1 MMKKKLISFLV
12 AGSMVLSLI
21 GCGGVSDTGKTKD
34 SSANSAKSST
44 EKYGG
49 AESTETD
56 LPPDG
61 EQVELELYTWWS
73 TGEQDA
79 GNAVIAEFE
88 QENPNIKVNVNYIP
102 YADYS
107 SKLNTMISA
116 DETPDVF
123 FVQEY
128 LVNEWGNKGVGM
140 DLAPLYAEENIVPE
154 DLYIPTAMFKT
165 EDHLWGISPNMT
177 TVVMYYNKELFD
189 EAGIAYPP
197 SDPQN
202 PWSWDQYVDAAEKLT
217 KDAKGKHPGE
227 EGFDYNNIQT
237 FGTMMTSVTSW
248 ITLSGLL
255 YSNGTGFF
263 NEDGTGLGITSKE
276 GIEVL
281 QSVADLSLKNQ
292 VAPTMGMSKGL
303 QSPSAMLMNGQ
314 LAMFME
320 GAYIYPEFE
329 KEKYDVGVT
338 TQPSFSTP
346 SGMAWASAFMMSKNT
361 KHPKEAFKLY
371 KALADY
377 DYAVDATQKHG
388 ASVSNLPNTKS
399 SYESQEAIDKWS
411 KNYGEDFAEVT
422 SGLLTKVAKNGE
434 NTIMKNFST
443 VVEQTIMPQLDKLW
457 LGEMSAEEA
466 VQGLDEKLADKLE
479 GKW

>member
-1 MMKKKLISFLV
+1 MVGKKLISLLV
-12 AGSMVLSLI
+12 AGSMVLSMA
-21 GCGGVSDTGKTKD
+21 GCAGTP
-34 SSANSAKSST
+34 
-44 EKYGG
+44 
-49 AESTETD
+49 AESGKEDSPKAAEETKAAGEVTD
-56 LPPDG
+56 TKG

-79 GNAVIAEFE
+79 GNAIIEEFE
-88 QENPNIKVNVNYIP
+88 KENPNIKVNVNYIP
-102 YADYS
+102 YDDYS

-116 DETPDVF
+116 NETPDVF

-140 DLAPLYAEENIVPE
+140 DLAPLYEKDNIKPE

-165 EDHLWGISPNMT
+165 DDHLWGISPNMT
-177 TVVMYYNKELFD
+177 TVTMYYNKELFK
-189 EAGIAYPP
+189 EAGVEPP
-197 SDPQN
+197 SSDPEQA
-202 PWSWDQYVDAAEKLT
+202 WTWEEYVDAAKKLT
-217 KDAKGKHPGE
+217 KDANGNGPE
-227 EGFDYNNIQT
+227 DEGFDFNNIQT

-255 YSNGTGFF
+255 YSNNTGFF
-263 NEDGTGLGITSKE
+263 SEDGKSLGITSKE

-281 QSVADLSLKNQ
+281 QSVADLSLKDK

-314 LAMFME
+314 LAMFMD

-329 KEKYDVGVT
+329 KEKFDVGVT
-338 TQPSFSTP
+338 SQPCFAKP
-346 SGMAWASAFMMSKNT
+346 SGMAWASAFMMSKNS
-361 KHPKEAFKLY
+361 KHPEEAFKLY

-377 DYAVDATQKHG
+377 DYAVDATKKHG

-399 SYESQEAIDKWS
+399 SYENQEAIDKWS
-411 KNYGEDFAEVT
+411 ENYGEDFAQVT
-422 SGLLTKVAKNGE
+422 AGLLTKVAKPGE

-457 LGEMSAEEA
+457 LGEMTAEEA
-466 VQGLDEKLADKLE
+466 VKGLDEKLADKLE

>member
-1 MMKKKLISFLV
+1 MMKKKLISILV
-12 AGSMVLSLI
+12 AGSMVFSMI
-21 GCGGVSDTGKTKD
+21 GCGGASDTSKTSD
-34 SSANSAKSST
+34 SPANSSESSST
-44 EKYGG
+44 EERGG
-49 AESTETD
+49 NETAEDVSSE
-56 LPPDG
+56 G
-61 EQVELELYTWWS
+61 EPVELELYTWWS

-189 EAGIAYPP
+189 EAGISYPP
-197 SDPQN
+197 SDPKN
-202 PWSWDQYVDAAEKLT
+202 PWSWDQYVDAAKKLT
-217 KDAKGKHPGE
+217 KDANGKHPGE

-255 YSNGTGFF
+255 YSNDTGFF
-263 NEDGTGLGITSKE
+263 NEEGTGLGITSKE

-281 QSVADLSLKNQ
+281 QAVADLSLKNQ

-371 KALADY
+371 KALSDY

-399 SYESQEAIDKWS
+399 SYESQDAIDKWS
-411 KNYGEDFAEVT
+411 ENYGEDFAEVT
-422 SGLLTKVAKNGE
+422 SGLLTKVAKSGE

-457 LGEMSAEEA
+457 LGELTAEEA
-466 VQGLDEKLADKLE
+466 VAGLDEKLTDKLE